1 MRPGLVSCSVRG
13 EQDVT
18 ALLALAAVVAF
29 MAKAGLPWW
38 VVVAVAL
45 LMSGFGA
52 GRSGGPWRGSRAT
65 PTSGGGPAAQPIW
78 PSADRSSVVVPVVPV
93 IPVVPVHVR
102 VPSPEEYGVP
112 VARAGTRVPAERQPA
127 VANGQSWLGS

>member
-1 MRPGLVSCSVRG
+1 M
-13 EQDVT
+13 T

-65 PTSGGGPAAQPIW
+65 PTSGGPAAQPIW

-93 IPVVPVHVR
+93 HVR
-102 VPSPEEYGVP
+102 VPSPDEYGVP
-112 VARAGTRVPAERQPA
+112 VASAGTRVTGERQPA
-127 VANGQSWLGS
+127 VANGKSGLGS

>member
-1 MRPGLVSCSVRG
+1 M
-13 EQDVT
+13 T

-45 LMSGFGA
+45 LMSGFGV
-52 GRSGGPWRGSRAT
+52 GRSGGPGRGSRTT
-65 PTSGGGPAAQPIW
+65 PTSGPAAQPIW

-93 IPVVPVHVR
+93 VPVNVR
-102 VPSPEEYGVP
+102 VPSPDEYGMP
-112 VARAGTRVPAERQPA
+112 VARAGTRVAEERQPV
-127 VANGQSWLGS
+127 VANGQSGLGS

>member
-1 MRPGLVSCSVRG
+1 M
-13 EQDVT
+13 T

-52 GRSGGPWRGSRAT
+52 GRSGGPWRGSRAN
-65 PTSGGGPAAQPIW
+65 PTSGGPAAQPIW

-93 IPVVPVHVR
+93 VPVHVR
-102 VPSPEEYGVP
+102 VPSPDEYGVP
-112 VARAGTRVPAERQPA
+112 VASAGTRVTGERQPA
-127 VANGQSWLGS
+127 VANGQSGLGS

>member
-1 MRPGLVSCSVRG
+1 M
-13 EQDVT
+13 T

-45 LMSGFGA
+45 LMSGFGM
-52 GRSGGPWRGSRAT
+52 GRSGGPGRGSRTT
-65 PTSGGGPAAQPIW
+65 PTSGPAAQPIW

-93 IPVVPVHVR
+93 NMR
-102 VPSPEEYGVP
+102 VPSPDEYGVP
-112 VARAGTRVPAERQPA
+112 VASAGTRAAAERQPV
-127 VANGQSWLGS
+127 VANGQSGLGS

>member
-1 MRPGLVSCSVRG
+1 M
-13 EQDVT
+13 T

-38 VVVAVAL
+38 VVAAVAL

-65 PTSGGGPAAQPIW
+65 STSGPAAQPIW
-78 PSADRSSVVVPVVPV
+78 PSADRSSTVVPVV
-93 IPVVPVHVR
+93 PVVPVHVR
-102 VPSPEEYGVP
+102 VPSPDEYRVP
-112 VARAGTRVPAERQPA
+112 VASAGTRVAGERQPA
-127 VANGQSWLGS
+127 VANGQSGLGS

>member
-1 MRPGLVSCSVRG
+1 M
-13 EQDVT
+13 T

-52 GRSGGPWRGSRAT
+52 GRSGSQGRGSRT
-65 PTSGGGPAAQPIW
+65 SSTSGPVGQPIW
-78 PSADRSSVVVPVVPV
+78 PSADRSPAVV
-93 IPVVPVHVR
+93 PVVPVHVR

-112 VARAGTRVPAERQPA
+112 VGSAGTRVAVAGERQPA
-127 VANGQSWLGS
+127 VANGQSGLGS